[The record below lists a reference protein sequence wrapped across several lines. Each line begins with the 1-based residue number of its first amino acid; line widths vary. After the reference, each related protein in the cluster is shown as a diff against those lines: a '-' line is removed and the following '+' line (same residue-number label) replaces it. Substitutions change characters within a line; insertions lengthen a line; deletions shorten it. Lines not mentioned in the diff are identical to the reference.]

1 MIRTKAGDFMNKKI
15 RMITIITAIFII
27 FNIFNANISL
37 ARQVSQFSESMLE
50 GGGGSS
56 SSSGSSS
63 GSTSLTIDPD
73 DYNPSI
79 DPITTD
85 DTTEVFA
92 KAGVILGAVRNIS
105 AVVAVITLMIIGL
118 KYMFGSVEQKANYK
132 ATMMPYIIG
141 CVLAV
146 AGTTIV
152 TFIYNAVYDL

>member
-1 MIRTKAGDFMNKKI
+1 MICTKAGDFMNKKI

-27 FNIFNANISL
+27 FNMFNVNISL
-37 ARQVSQFSESMLE
+37 AGPGSSQFYQSMVE

-56 SSSGSSS
+56 ST
-63 GSTSLTIDPD
+63 STTINPD
-73 DYNPSI
+73 DYDPSKN
-79 DPITTD
+79 PITTD
-85 DTTEVFA
+85 DTEQVFQ
-92 KAGVILGAVRNIS
+92 KAGIILGAVRNFS
-105 AVVAVITLMIIGL
+105 AIIAVITLMIIGL

-152 TFIYNAVYDL
+152 SFIYNTVYNW